1 MLNHKR
7 EDGFRSHFFFSSG
20 VVFSSFSLEVSLEM
34 SRRVISYTC
43 LVGFGLN
50 CPSFF
55 GQEVLGFVNVM
66 FAGSLSPDQEGK

>member
-1 MLNHKR
+1 M
-7 EDGFRSHFFFSSG
+7 FFSPG
-20 VVFSSFSLEVSLEM
+20 VVVLALSLESSLEM
-34 SRRVISYTC
+34 SCRVMSYTC
-43 LVGFGLN
+43 VVGFGLN